1 MIVFM
6 IISLLRLEPLG
17 WLLST
22 GLIRREVMRAK
33 SPRNSLNGLGAM

>member
-6 IISLLRLEPLG
+6 IISLFRLELHG

-22 GLIRREVMRAK
+22 GLIGREVMQAK